1 MSYNFSRRQILKTAG
16 FITGAASVGSTPL
29 LGNLIT
35 GSNTDSSAQAEEP
48 NKLAAPQMVIN
59 SRMLYFGWIPED
71 STAVKSLVPNRFT
84 PNYRGAVFM
93 NQYVVDTD
101 EQTSGFG
108 AYSLTYLGADLQN
121 LDAPG
126 GVNPG
131 RWWTH
136 YFNSSSTVIKYVLER
151 GVPAT
156 PGRTTLSLNGNTLIA
171 TTESN
176 GIPIIRTTVR
186 VSNTI
191 ANVASGQLRYI
202 TKKNDGSFS
211 SGVYPYVA
219 EIVTP
224 WQIVD
229 LEFLQPSHPV
239 YALRP
244 RRPLEITFGF
254 YAPRSSFCYPGGE
267 QVL

>member
-1 MSYNFSRRQILKTAG
+1 LSDNF
-16 FITGAASVGSTPL
+16 
-29 LGNLIT
+29 
-35 GSNTDSSAQAEEP
+35 TDSSAQAQAP
-48 NKLAAPQMVIN
+48 NQLAAPQMVIN

-71 STAVKSLVPNRFT
+71 PDAVKSLVPNRFT
-84 PNYRGAVFM
+84 PNSRGAVFM

-108 AYSLTYLGADLQN
+108 AYSLTYLGADLEK

-131 RWWTH
+131 RWWSH
-136 YFNSSSTVIKYVLER
+136 YFNSSSTLIKYVLER

-156 PGRTTLSLNGNTLIA
+156 PGRTTVSLNDDTLIA

-176 GIPIIRTTVR
+176 GTPIIRTTAKVG
-186 VSNTI
+186 NTI
-191 ANVASGQLRYI
+191 ASVARGQLRYI
-202 TKKNDGSFS
+202 TKKTDGSFS
-211 SGVYPYVA
+211 SGVYPYVS

-224 WQIVD
+224 WQILA

-244 RRPLEITFGF
+244 KLPLEITFGF

-267 QVL
+267 EVL